1 MRKNNGRRRQRGHSR
16 RNISNINKNTVLESY
31 GPVSHLRGNAFQ
43 LIEKYSSLASDA
55 ASNDDKVLSEA
66 YLQFADHYY
75 RLNKEIETAAEAKN
89 NVKLDSNNVERTNND
104 VDENIE
110 TDTEVKEKKLTK
122 PSRKERSFRAK
133 TEEDKE
139 KSNVMAHDKLPK
151 KFLRNEKLQ
160 GNEITGD

>member
-43 LIEKYSSLASDA
+43 LIEKYSSLATDA

-89 NVKLDSNNVERTNND
+89 NVKLDSNNATPANND
-104 VDENIE
+104 IDKNIE

-133 TEEDKE
+133 TEEDKD
-139 KSNVMAHDKLPK
+139 KLNVVVQDKLPK

-160 GNEITGD
+160 DNEISGD

>member
-1 MRKNNGRRRQRGHSR
+1 MRKNNGRRRQRGHNR

-75 RLNKEIETAAEAKN
+75 RLNKEIESAAEAKN
-89 NVKLDSNNVERTNND
+89 NVKSDSNNVSPKNND
-104 VDENIE
+104 IDENIDSD
-110 TDTEVKEKKLTK
+110 TDLKEKKASK
-122 PSRKERSFRAK
+122 PSRKERSFRAR

-139 KSNVMAHDKLPK
+139 KPNALDKDRLPK
-151 KFLRNEKLQ
+151 KFLSNEKLQ
-160 GNEITGD
+160 DNEIIE

>member
-1 MRKNNGRRRQRGHSR
+1 MMSCLLRRDVAAKRLVASQSCCRKND
-16 RNISNINKNTVLESY
+16 L
-31 GPVSHLRGNAFQ
+31 
-43 LIEKYSSLASDA
+43 SLATDA

-89 NVKLDSNNVERTNND
+89 NVKLDSNNAARTNND
-104 VDENIE
+104 IAENIE
-110 TDTEVKEKKLTK
+110 TDTEVKEKQLTK

-139 KSNVMAHDKLPK
+139 KLNLIDQDKLPK
-151 KFLRNEKLQ
+151 KFLHNEKLQ
-160 GNEITGD
+160 DNEITGD